1 VKGPSIRVVVEQPGR
16 QQLILF
22 LENELVLGRDCEGL
36 LLADLQVSRRH
47 VRLRPVAGA
56 VEVADLDSTNGV
68 YLNGVAMK
76 RPEMVSENARLLV
89 GDTNIRLEFERA
101 SAAQAGVGRTT
112 SIRAV
117 DDLRGTSI
125 DMVAEMVSSGVIG
138 VGPEILDGRTTTIVF
153 SDIESSTERATSM
166 GDQSWFDLLERHNEI
181 FRAELQR
188 CGGHEVKSVGDGF
201 MLTFD
206 SVRGAL
212 RFTSAVQHKFEAADG
227 PDLRVRMGLH
237 TGEAIADTSGDLF
250 GRHVN
255 LAARVANLALGGQ
268 VMASL
273 VVHEIAAGRDD
284 VIFGPGSE
292 VALKGFAD
300 LQTVYEVLWQKGTLA

>member
-1 VKGPSIRVVVEQPGR
+1 
-16 QQLILF
+16 
-22 LENELVLGRDCEGL
+22 
-36 LLADLQVSRRH
+36 
-47 VRLRPVAGA
+47 
-56 VEVADLDSTNGV
+56 
-68 YLNGVAMK
+68 
-76 RPEMVSENARLLV
+76 
-89 GDTNIRLEFERA
+89 
-101 SAAQAGVGRTT
+101 
-112 SIRAV
+112 
-117 DDLRGTSI
+117 
-125 DMVAEMVSSGVIG
+125 MVSSGVIG
-138 VGPEILDGRTTTIVF
+138 VGPEVMDGRTTTIVF

-166 GDQSWFDLLERHNEI
+166 GDQSWFELLERHNDI

-268 VMASL
+268 V
-273 VVHEIAAGRDD
+273 IAKIGRAH
-284 VIFGPGSE
+284 V
-292 VALKGFAD
+292 
-300 LQTVYEVLWQKGTLA
+300 